1 MGQNEEMI
9 QKTIETSDF
18 LNSGLLN
25 PEQQDR
31 FIVLVKKFS
40 TLLPMVRFVRM
51 PQPKMDI
58 DKLHVGEPVTESADE
73 NTDTGNLSK
82 PKFNKVELV
91 AKKVRSA
98 WNISTETLQG
108 NIEQDNFETTV
119 MTAMTARIATDLE
132 MLGIQG
138 DITTFAG
145 DPTPT
150 GRLLRRLDGWGVQTE
165 AAHVLDVGG
174 ASIVKGIFA
183 EMKRMMPK
191 QYRND
196 PGLRWIIS
204 DTIAN
209 DWLDNIADRETDV
222 GDRALVGNAIAPYGI
237 PMVQVSLIPDDL
249 PVTSGATASPGEL
262 MGNQY
267 GPFIFDSTHHSIN
280 INVDGAGVVTVTFT
294 DDTTYETREVAKA
307 INDAY
312 VAAHGAAYQYVASD
326 NGMGALLLKSPTTG
340 GASTVAL
347 TAVADD
353 CYVLLGFPT
362 IPVTG
367 TGAATGGTVFEGSF
381 IWLANPLNFIWGIL
395 DGTRIF
401 TEFNKNFDRI
411 ESIIYNQVEAQVENL
426 DAVVKAVNVRRAQLF

>member
-1 MGQNEEMI
+1 MGKDTNEEI
-9 QKTIETSDF
+9 IEKTIETSDF

-73 NTDTGNLSK
+73 NTDTGNLAK

-98 WNISTETLQG
+98 WNISTETLQA
-108 NIEQDNFETTV
+108 NIEQNNFESTV
-119 MTAMTARIATDLE
+119 MQAMTARIATDLE

-138 DITTFAG
+138 DSSIIGT
-145 DPTPT
+145 DPVS
-150 GRLLRRLDGWGVQTE
+150 RLLKRLDGWALQTDE
-165 AAHVLDVGG
+165 GHILDAGG
-174 ASIVKGIFA
+174 AAIQKGIFA

-196 PGLRWIIS
+196 PGLRWILS

-209 DWLDNIADRETDV
+209 DWLDTLADRETDV
-222 GDRALVGNAIAPYGI
+222 GDRALGGSGISPYGI
-237 PMVQVSLIPDDL
+237 PMIQVALIPDDL
-249 PVTSGATASPGEL
+249 PVSAGASASSAMVAGT
-262 MGNQY
+262 QY
-267 GPFIFDSTHHSIN
+267 GPFTFVAGALQIQIN
-280 INVDGAGVVTVTFT
+280 IDGAGAVIIPFL
-294 DDTTYETREVAKA
+294 TTRIYETFELAKI

-312 VAAHGAAYQYVASD
+312 VTAHGAAYKYVARD
-326 NGMGALLLKSPTTG
+326 DGDGQLLFVSPTTG
-340 GASTVAL
+340 VGSTVAIVGVANDAYTILGL
-347 TAVADD
+347 TVAV
-353 CYVLLGFPT
+353 T
-362 IPVTG
+362 S
-367 TGAATGGTVFEGSF
+367 GAATGGTILEGSF

-401 TEFNKNFDRI
+401 TEFNKNYDRI
-411 ESIIYNQVEAQVENL
+411 ESIIYNQVEARIENQ
-426 DAVVKAVNVRRAQLF
+426 DAVVKAVNIRRKQLH

>member
-1 MGQNEEMI
+1 MGKDKNEEI
-9 QKTIETSDF
+9 IEKTIETSDF

-108 NIEQDNFETTV
+108 NIEQNNFESTV
-119 MTAMTARIATDLE
+119 MQAMTARIATDLE

-138 DITTFAG
+138 DSSIVGT
-145 DPTPT
+145 DPVS
-150 GRLLRRLDGWGVQTE
+150 RLLKRLDGWALQTE
-165 AAHVLDVGG
+165 EGHILDAGG
-174 ASIVKGIFA
+174 EPIQKGIFA

-209 DWLDNIADRETDV
+209 DWLDTLADRETDV
-222 GDRALVGNAIAPYGI
+222 GDRALGGSGIAPYGI
-237 PMVQVSLIPDDL
+237 PMIQVALIPDDL
-249 PVTSGATASPGEL
+249 PVTAGAAANSAQVAGT
-262 MGNQY
+262 QY
-267 GPFIFDSTHHSIN
+267 GPFTFATGHTDISIN
-280 INVDGAGVVTVTFT
+280 IDGAGAVVVAFL
-294 DDTTYETREVAKA
+294 TTRIYETFELAKA

-312 VAAHGAAYQYVASD
+312 VTAHGAAYKYVARD
-326 NGMGALLLKSPTTG
+326 DGDGNLLFVSPTTG
-340 GASTVAL
+340 AGSSVAIVATVNDAYAILGL
-347 TAVADD
+347 TV
-353 CYVLLGFPT
+353 G
-362 IPVTG
+362 VT
-367 TGAATGGTVFEGSF
+367 TGAASGGTVLEGSF

-401 TEFNKNFDRI
+401 TEFNKNYDRI
-411 ESIIYNQVEAQVENL
+411 ESIIYNQVEAKVENL
-426 DAVVKAVNVRRAQLF
+426 DAVVKCVNVRRKQLV